1 MNRVHNFYLKYLK
14 FVMLFSLTILAG
26 CAGPGHYI
34 NDSDVSLTD
43 TRRSLVK
50 VFGEPRQLSQ
60 NGREFTTSY
69 MDKKGRV
76 LESMKKAKERRYA
89 HITILGER
97 RPYDILVNVV
107 VELQEEVGHYEAVD
121 NDDELSESLTKSIK
135 TELLKSLEN
144 RNIIDDFN
152 AF

>member
-1 MNRVHNFYLKYLK
+1 MYKSF
-14 FVMLFSLTILAG
+14 LFFLSLLFIVS
-26 CAGPGHYI
+26 CAGPGTYVRE
-34 NDSDVSLTD
+34 SDVSLTE
-43 TRRSLVK
+43 TRKAIVK
-50 VFGEPRQLSQ
+50 LYGEPRNLSQ
-60 NGREFTTSY
+60 NGRELWTQF

-89 HITILGER
+89 HIKILGER
-97 RPYDILVNVV
+97 RPYDILVHVV
-107 VELQEEVGHYEAVD
+107 VQVQDEDGSYD
-121 NDDELSESLTKSIK
+121 DDDTDDELEELIVKEIK

>member
-1 MNRVHNFYLKYLK
+1 M
-14 FVMLFSLTILAG
+14 G

-34 NDSDVSLTD
+34 HESDVSLTE
-43 TRRSLVK
+43 TRKSLVK
-50 VFGEPRQLSQ
+50 LYGEPRSLSQ
-60 NGREFTTSY
+60 NGREILTQY

-76 LESMKKAKERRYA
+76 LEGMKKAKERRYA
-89 HITILGER
+89 HIKILGDR

-107 VELQEEVGHYEAVD
+107 VEAQNFEGTY
-121 NDDELSESLTKSIK
+121 DDIGDDAYLSEMLVREIK
-135 TELLKSLEN
+135 TELRNTKEN

>member
-1 MNRVHNFYLKYLK
+1 MFAFLVVFQ
-14 FVMLFSLTILAG
+14 IIG

-34 NDSDVSLTD
+34 NDSDISLSD
-43 TRRSLVK
+43 TRRGLVK
-50 VFGEPRQLSQ
+50 LFGEPRQLSQ
-60 NGREFTTSY
+60 NGREFVTFF

-76 LESMKKAKERRYA
+76 LEGLKKAKERRYA
-89 HITILGER
+89 HVTILGER

-107 VELQEEVGHYEAVD
+107 VESQVTETAYEASD
-121 NDDELSESLTKSIK
+121 TDDELSEALAKAIK

-144 RNIIDDFN
+144 RNMIDDFN